1 MTFKELQAK
10 ATPGEWYLGV
20 GTQYCFHSGNRV
32 AMCVGF
38 EEGGEQSECTL
49 AEFWPADHDKD
60 IIDAQLMLHCRK
72 HFARLLSVLEAVSSD
87 LNLVEVEG
95 GSGELAYMVSDALA
109 EAQTVCETEQED
121 RTHLLCRYRVSLHEE
136 KGDKFTQ
143 MFDCQAE
150 DADHAE
156 EQAVNAYPG
165 CEIVNVTQWPEK
177 EVK

>member
-1 MTFKELQAK
+1 MKFKELQAK

-20 GTQYCFHSGNRV
+20 GTQYCFHPGNRV

-38 EEGGEQSECTL
+38 EEAGEQSECTL

-72 HFARLLSVLEAVSSD
+72 HFAEVMQALE
-87 LNLVEVEG
+87 G
-95 GSGELAYMVSDALA
+95 
-109 EAQTVCETEQED
+109 VCEAYGCECLDSEPQPHCPMCVGRKLLAAAQIVPEQED
-121 RTHLLCRYRVSLHEE
+121 RTHLLHRYRVSLHEE
-136 KGDKFTQ
+136 KGDKFRQ

-165 CEIVNVTQWPEK
+165 CEIVNVTGLDEEEIK
-177 EVK
+177 